1 MSSIHDIRSAADT
14 EQALIQAAIRR
25 HAVPEFMAPYRDLY
39 RSPAGFTP
47 WNSHL
52 QRCAYY
58 ANPKIIKLAAA
69 HGDRVQAMVG
79 GLCLEAL
86 AEQAP
91 ARYLSQELGE
101 ALMRTPHPPITAD
114 VLDIL
119 PRLHLLLPRGL
130 LLSEDG
136 LPVEAL
142 VIKAGQLHAPLSPE
156 ERQQAAAEMR
166 RHGNLPLIPPELEG
180 QQGVMVAAL
189 TATAAYGWTQ
199 YLEPQA
205 RQRHQELDA
214 LDEVEDDAVRSLTET
229 VARLAINALL
239 IHRHEPELISTD
251 LAPPQV
257 KGAGFGRQ
265 EGRSPLA
272 PTWIGKS
279 FRRERR
285 QVAATSSSSGE
296 RGPVRAHWRRG
307 HWHTVVHGAER
318 SQRRLQ
324 WFRPVFVQP
333 L

>member
-1 MSSIHDIRSAADT
+1 MTSTDNIGSPADIQQS
-14 EQALIQAAIRR
+14 LIRAAIKR

-58 ANPKIIKLAAA
+58 ANPKIIQLAASI
-69 HGDRVQAMVG
+69 GDRVQVTVG

-119 PRLHLLLPRGL
+119 PQLHLLLPRGL

-136 LPVEAL
+136 LPIEAL
-142 VIKAGQLHAPLSPE
+142 VIKAGQLHAPMSE
-156 ERQQAAAEMR
+156 QERQQAAAEMR
-166 RHGNLPLIPPELEG
+166 RHGELPMVPPELEG
-180 QQGVMVAAL
+180 QSGVMVAAL

-199 YLEPQA
+199 YLEPEA
-205 RQRHQELDA
+205 RERHQELDA
-214 LDEVEDDAVRSLTET
+214 LEGEEDDAVRSLTET
-229 VARLAINALL
+229 VARLAINSLL

-251 LAPPQV
+251 PAPPPV
-257 KGAGFGRQ
+257 RGAGFGRQ
-265 EGRSPLA
+265 RGANPLA

-279 FRRERR
+279 FRREHR
-285 QVAATSSSSGE
+285 QVAAIASRSSE
-296 RGPVRAHWRRG
+296 RGPARAHWRRG
-307 HWHTVVHGAER
+307 HWHTVVHGSER
-318 SQRRLQ
+318 RQRRLQ

-333 L
+333 G